1 MKEIIITTNDLKQEY
16 EIIGP
21 VYYHVSNKG
30 FFTSKL
36 SKLIDK
42 YKKELKQLKA
52 EQAQGN
58 KNSTW
63 KTTFGE
69 HALTVDN
76 RFDKA
81 FYVAARE
88 LQEIARKMDAD
99 AIIGMRQSIELD
111 RVGFQYFYL
120 QLYGTAVKFK

>member
-1 MKEIIITTNDLKQEY
+1 MKDIIITTNDLKEEY

-42 YKKELKQLKA
+42 YKKELKQLKT
-52 EQAQGN
+52 EEIQGKTN
-58 KNSTW
+58 W
-63 KTTFGE
+63 KLAFGE

-88 LQEIARKMDAD
+88 LQEIAKKMNAD

>member
-1 MKEIIITTNDLKQEY
+1 MKDIIITTNDLKQEY

-30 FFTSKL
+30 FFTSRL

-42 YKKELKQLKA
+42 YKKELKQLQS
-52 EQAQGN
+52 EQIQGQ
-58 KNSTW
+58 SLDW
-63 KTTFGE
+63 KTTFGA

-88 LQEIARKMDAD
+88 LQEIAKKMNAD